1 MDVIQIFT
9 QSLCKPLLI
18 YIIFVSA
25 LICYDITQLDARAIL
40 KNTLFLAIGSALIW
54 TLCASGFEIAAWILL
69 ALPPFFFVGLLAL
82 LVLSQILKTEVS
94 YNGLSQAS
102 LDPSSVLGPSVEQQR
117 LVSQV
122 ERDME
127 GALSEMS
134 KDCSVKPPVLCPTC
148 TSTAT
153 SS

>member
-1 MDVIQIFT
+1 MDVIQTFT
-9 QSLCKPLLI
+9 QSICKPLLI

-25 LICYDITQLDARAIL
+25 LILYNITQLDSQAIL
-40 KNTLFLAIGSALIW
+40 KNTLFLAIGSGLIW
-54 TLCASGFEIAAWILL
+54 VLCASGFEIAAWILL

-82 LVLSQILKTEVS
+82 LVLTQMLKTEVS
-94 YNGLSQAS
+94 YNGLPQT
-102 LDPSSVLGPSVEQQR
+102 LNPSSVLGPTAEQQKMI
-117 LVSQV
+117 SQV

-134 KDCSVKPPVLCPTC
+134 KDCSIKPPVLCPTC

>member
-1 MDVIQIFT
+1 MDVIQTFT

-40 KNTLFLAIGSALIW
+40 KNTMFLAIGSALIW
-54 TLCASGFEIAAWILL
+54 VLCASGFEIAAWILL

-82 LVLSQILKTEVS
+82 LVLSQMLKTEVS
-94 YNGLSQAS
+94 YNGVQT
-102 LDPSSVLGPSVEQQR
+102 LDPSSVLGPTAEQQNAIK
-117 LVSQV
+117 QV

-127 GALSEMS
+127 NALGEMS

-148 TSTAT
+148 DSTST

>member
-1 MDVIQIFT
+1 MDVIQTFT

-18 YIIFVSA
+18 YIIFLSA
-25 LICYDITQLDARAIL
+25 LILYNITQLDSQAIL

-54 TLCASGFEIAAWILL
+54 VLCASGFEIAAWILL
-69 ALPPFFFVGLLAL
+69 ALPPFFFVGILAL
-82 LVLSQILKTEVS
+82 LVLSQMLKTEVS
-94 YNGLSQAS
+94 YNRVQT
-102 LDPSSVLGPSVEQQR
+102 LDPSSVLGPTVAQQR
-117 LVSQV
+117 MISQV

-134 KDCSVKPPVLCPTC
+134 KDCSVKAPVLCPTC